1 VGNYELKQKSMIVSN
16 TYNDGKRSILDSN
29 RYKIILI
36 SFILLINQS
45 CFQKKEDSKISLEE
59 LNNTEKIQPTDSLI
73 INTIKDFY
81 VSYISE
87 NSKNEVNHNIIN
99 KP

>member
-1 VGNYELKQKSMIVSN
+1 MIVSN